1 MKIVAKLIT
10 IGDSI
15 SQGFM
20 SGGAARTDLSY
31 STLVARSL
39 GIHNHYR
46 YPKWPLGGIPLN
58 LEILLRHLSRYYGD
72 DILGLFEWSSAA
84 IRITNFM
91 DRLEDYY
98 ERGEGDFR
106 RQDPAAGAGYHN
118 LASFGFTISDAWQV
132 TPKTC
137 LNQLMPNGMERP
149 SDDWFSLPSNAFYRS
164 AMRILNPGGTGSYAK
179 NKDRSQLEWLR
190 HYAEMEDGV
199 ENLILWLGSNN
210 ALGTILHM
218 KIEEPSQSAAKF
230 ATLGH
235 LDRAPYNLWTEDL
248 FKSDYKALLDRV
260 LKIMNTQEH
269 NVKQPG
275 WRIFVG
281 TIPAVTIAPIAKGV
295 GKAVPV
301 KDPFKVLGDRAHYY
315 EYYTYFVFNADDAR
329 SASVPT
335 LDREDALRIDTRI
348 AAFNKIIKKVV
359 AKKNKKLGNNRIFLV
374 DINRAFLELA
384 FKRNNG
390 HPPYRFPKN
399 YQSEGIEVNT
409 KYYRAR
415 DGRKTAGGVFSLDGV
430 HPSAIGQGLLAHE
443 FLTAMKKAGRKMK
456 NGLDWAHIRKSDDL
470 YSRPLDLV
478 QELFQ
483 HRQLLRILVRAMRSE
498 TEDVD
503 ADEDIWTAG

>member
-1 MKIVAKLIT
+1 MAKLIT

-31 STLVARSL
+31 STLIARSL
-39 GIHNHYR
+39 GIHSDYR
-46 YPKWPLGGIPLN
+46 YPKWPLGGMPLN
-58 LEILLRHLSRYYGD
+58 LETLLRYLSRYYGD
-72 DILGLFEWSSAA
+72 DIWGPFEWSSAA

-106 RQDPAAGAGYHN
+106 REDLDAGTGYHN

-132 TPKTC
+132 TPEIC
-137 LNQLMPNGMERP
+137 LSQLMPNGIERP
-149 SDDWFSLPSNAFYRS
+149 SDDMFGLPSNAFYRS
-164 AMRILNPGGTGSYAK
+164 AMRILNPGGNASYTA
-179 NKDRSQLEWLR
+179 NKYRSQLEWLR
-190 HYAEMEDGV
+190 QYTEMDSGV
-199 ENLILWLGSNN
+199 ENLVLWLGSNN
-210 ALGTILHM
+210 ALGTVLHM
-218 KIEEPSQSAAKF
+218 KIEEPPQSVTTFAK
-230 ATLGH
+230 LDH

-248 FKSDYKALLDRV
+248 FRSDYEELLDRI
-260 LKIMNTQEH
+260 LKVMDSQEH
-269 NVKQPG
+269 NAKQSD

-295 GKAVPV
+295 GKTVPV
-301 KDPFKVLGDRAHYY
+301 KDPFKVLGERAHYY

-329 SASVPT
+329 SASVPA

-348 AAFNKIIKKVV
+348 AAFNKVIKKVV
-359 AKKNKKLGNNRIFLV
+359 AQKNKKLGKKRICLV
-374 DINRAFLELA
+374 DINRALLKLA

-390 HPPYRFPKN
+390 HPTYRYPKN

-430 HPSAIGQGLLAHE
+430 HPSAIGQGLLVHE
-443 FLTAMKKAGRKMK
+443 FLTAMKKAGRKVK
-456 NGLDWAHIRKSDDL
+456 TGLDWAQIRRSDEL

-483 HRQLLRILVRAMRSE
+483 HRRLARILVRAMRSE

-503 ADEDIWTAG
+503 ADEDIWRAGR